1 VAVCCSEG
9 VVLRNHR
16 LGDSDLIAVLYT
28 RTHGRVSGVAKNACR
43 TRSQFMGK
51 LEPLS
56 WSEIVFFAK
65 EGKDLVSIDK
75 VDLIQSFAQ
84 RTNNYRCLM
93 QLNLVAELVLE
104 TTPEREPNDSLFR
117 LILLALPQLT
127 RVATADLAQ
136 LYFEVWYLRLAG
148 LLPDHRSC
156 YHCGRP
162 FEPDQACCASAMSF
176 SCLQCQRGRAREV
189 SPEALGLLDAISKQH
204 LTELSKQLP
213 QLEAIEELGQ
223 CIEEFLQRSF
233 ERSFRSLKLIQDAI

>member
-1 VAVCCSEG
+1 
-9 VVLRNHR
+9 
-16 LGDSDLIAVLYT
+16 
-28 RTHGRVSGVAKNACR
+28 
-43 TRSQFMGK
+43 MGK

-65 EGKDLVSIDK
+65 EGKELVSIDK

-84 RTNNYRCLM
+84 RTSSYRCLM

-136 LYFEVWYLRLAG
+136 LYFEVWYLKLAG
-148 LLPDHRSC
+148 LFPDHRSC
-156 YHCGRP
+156 YHCGCP
-162 FEPDQACCASAMSF
+162 LEPDQACCASAMSF
-176 SCLQCQRGRAREV
+176 SCLQCKRGRAREV
-189 SPEALGLLDAISKQH
+189 SADALRLLDAISKQH

-213 QLEAIEELGQ
+213 QVAAIQELGQ
-223 CIEEFLQRSF
+223 CIEELLQRSF
-233 ERSFRSLKLIQDAI
+233 ERSFQSLKFIQDAI